1 MGPLSSW
8 ELRSPVWRSSSP
20 TAEESAGERLLS
32 HGLAAFNIS
41 ALTATSVLTMYWGGG
56 LAGFLG
62 GIGTLEGGALFA
74 WLWLT
79 TWLCTR
85 RALRGLRLL
94 GRDTPLPVGAFLS
107 RGFIWGGINGVLFLL
122 GAVAF
127 LGLLAGEPIQ
137 ALAFLAAV
145 VLSIVPVPGAFLEGG
160 CIGLACCFVDLVLL
174 QLCRLALSPLRESR
188 CQHATTA

>member
-94 GRDTPLPVGAFLS
+94 GRGTPPPARDLLSLGFFFL
-107 RGFIWGGINGVLFLL
+107 
-122 GAVAF
+122 
-127 LGLLAGEPIQ
+127 
-137 ALAFLAAV
+137 
-145 VLSIVPVPGAFLEGG
+145 
-160 CIGLACCFVDLVLL
+160 CI
-174 QLCRLALSPLRESR
+174 
-188 CQHATTA
+188 